1 MKRRRQ
7 KHKYKQRQPAKPMI
21 AKPVFQMDLLPSMNT
36 ILKTD
41 ISIVLEVDGLEHQLY
56 DPENGDTFTLCI
68 DRPLVFRA
76 GSFTTILGP
85 SGCGKTTLLTLLGLL
100 RKPSSPKTI
109 KKFCIYGDVKYD
121 LADLWQRGYERH
133 IEKLRR
139 QFIGFALQSGEL
151 LSSLTV
157 SENIAFPLRL
167 NGVSGTQSNKRVK
180 ELLEAFDLSS
190 QVKGSRLANARVNKL
205 SGGEFQR
212 VVLARAIAHS
222 PRIVFVDEP
231 TSALNRELARKA
243 LLQLK
248 TLQSDKANKTAV
260 VMITHDEMLS
270 EEFSDQIIR
279 MMPETKR
286 AAGRIVEIINK
297 CINHT

>member
-1 MKRRRQ
+1 
-7 KHKYKQRQPAKPMI
+7 
-21 AKPVFQMDLLPSMNT
+21 MDT
-36 ILKTD
+36 
-41 ISIVLEVDGLEHQLY
+41 SIVLEVDGLEHQLY

-68 DRPLVFRA
+68 DRPLEFRE

-100 RKPSSPKTI
+100 RKPSSPKSI
-109 KKFCIYGDVKYD
+109 KKFCIYGDMKYD
-121 LADLWQRGYERH
+121 VADLWQQGYERH

-151 LSSLTV
+151 LNSLTV
-157 SENIAFPLRL
+157 TENIAFPLRL
-167 NGVSGTQSNKRVK
+167 NGVPSSQSSKRVK
-180 ELLEAFDLSS
+180 ELLEAFDLSN
-190 QVKGSRLANARVNKL
+190 QVKGNRLANARVNKL

-243 LLQLK
+243 LIQLK
-248 TLQSDKANKTAV
+248 NLQNDKANKTAV
-260 VMITHDEMLS
+260 VMITHDETLS
-270 EEFSDQIIR
+270 EEFSDQIIK
-279 MMPETKR
+279 MSPETNR

-297 CINHT
+297 R